1 MGAKKSKSSL
11 ETEELEYIMKHT
23 NLDRNTVKEWYAGF
37 LTDCPTGKMT
47 QEQFFDM
54 YKMMIPEGNT
64 EKFCKHV
71 FRTFDADNNGYID
84 FLEFLLA
91 INITSTGKPEEKL
104 KWAFKLYD
112 VDGNGSISQ
121 YEMTKVVKSIYAMLG
136 PFIPQSDNDAE
147 EKAKVVFQKLDTD
160 GDLVLSEDEF
170 VQGCMKNKE
179 LKSLLAPV
187 MVSGGESV

>member
-1 MGAKKSKSSL
+1 MGAKKSKRSL
-11 ETEELEYIMKHT
+11 ESEELEYIMKHT
-23 NLDRNTVKEWYAGF
+23 NLDLNTVKEWYSGF
-37 LTDCPTGKMT
+37 LRDCPTGKMT
-47 QEQFFDM
+47 QEQFIDM

-71 FRTFDADNNGYID
+71 FRTFDTDNNGYID

-121 YEMTKVVKSIYAMLG
+121 HEMTKVVQSIYDMLG
-136 PFIPQSDNDAE
+136 AVRLHSDDNVK
-147 EKAKVVFQKLDTD
+147 EKAEAVFQKLDTD
-160 GDLVLSEDEF
+160 GDLALTEDEF
-170 VQGCMKNKE
+170 VQGCLKNKE
-179 LKSLLAPV
+179 LKTLLTPV
-187 MVSGGESV
+187 MVSEGSSV

>member
-1 MGAKKSKSSL
+1 MGAKKSKISL
-11 ETEELEYIMKHT
+11 ETEEMEYIMKHT

-37 LTDCPTGKMT
+37 LRDCPTGKMT

-91 INITSTGKPEEKL
+91 INITK
-104 KWAFKLYD
+104 
-112 VDGNGSISQ
+112 
-121 YEMTKVVKSIYAMLG
+121 
-136 PFIPQSDNDAE
+136 
-147 EKAKVVFQKLDTD
+147 
-160 GDLVLSEDEF
+160 
-170 VQGCMKNKE
+170 
-179 LKSLLAPV
+179 
-187 MVSGGESV
+187 